1 VTDEQ
6 EKIRKLQ
13 HNPPSS
19 EPTPPRIQFAVT
31 SSCQAITP
39 STKGSYRSLLCWY
52 HGRWVIL
59 DSTSPRGGGGATAT
73 LTAAVAAGEEAD
85 EDAEEG
91 NDSADDS
98 VEDVANTGDDSHDGG
113 ANGPEDGLNA
123 ANNGT
128 HCEVCVCVVWIWFW

>member
-1 VTDEQ
+1 M
-6 EKIRKLQ
+6 
-13 HNPPSS
+13 
-19 EPTPPRIQFAVT
+19 T
-31 SSCQAITP
+31 SLGKAITHLP
-39 STKGSYRSLLCWY
+39 RVHIVPLLCWY

-91 NDSADDS
+91 NDSANDG

-128 HCEVCVCVVWIWFW
+128 HCEVCVCVRWIWFW